1 MAVERLS
8 YFTGLFLEVK
18 EFTLEQSYHLEMRR
32 RLNFGLF
39 TPGILFGL
47 AVVREAVDRVRVD
60 PGMAVDSHQVENQ
73 GREIVLAGPRT
84 INLSTFANGDQ
95 VYITISYHEQPTTPK
110 PPINIESRI
119 TEDPIIETFRD
130 TGAGFTGD
138 KNLKIILAKVRVGDL
153 SPPDLSERQL
163 AQNRL
168 GGGAGPGPGA
178 PTISNINF
186 NNPTNQGATVQ
197 MTITGTNLGNNP
209 QVTILDNVNNPDAN
223 ITATINA
230 GSSSNTTL
238 VVDLVIGASA
248 ALGGRRVR
256 VQTSSSGMVISN
268 VNTFTVNPPA
278 PVINSI
284 SPSRGRQ
291 TVSVPITITGANLS
305 PNPVVTILPNNSNTP
320 DPNIVVT
327 LGAVTAT
334 TVSVTLS
341 IGSAAAPGGRQVRIQ
356 TASGVATSPVD
367 FFTVRAAPVIKSI
380 SQTSQAVG
388 QPIIIRGSDIR
399 DDTLN
404 PGNPAA
410 GTTIRFVDPASN
422 ANFVLGTNPTV
433 LSDVST
439 AAGPQRAEVT
449 VPPRGTL
456 PANPSPV
463 NIILQ
468 IEGATAVSPQQ
479 FTFP

>member
-47 AVVREAVDRVRVD
+47 TVVREAVDRVRVD
-60 PGMAVDSHQVENQ
+60 PGMAVDSNQVENQ
-73 GREIVLAGPRT
+73 GREIVLTGSRT

-110 PPINIESRI
+110 PPINVESRI
-119 TEDPIIETFRD
+119 TEDPIIEAFRD

-168 GGGAGPGPGA
+168 GSGAGPSTGA
-178 PTISNINF
+178 PTITNITF
-186 NNPTNQGATVQ
+186 NNPTNQGVTVQ
-197 MTITGTNLGNNP
+197 ITITGTNLGNNP

-230 GSSSNTTL
+230 GSSNNTTL

-256 VQTSSSGMVISN
+256 VQTSSGIIISN
-268 VNTFTVNPPA
+268 ANTFTVNPPV

-284 SPSRGRQ
+284 SPSSGRQ

-305 PNPVVTILPNNSNTP
+305 PNPVVTILPNNSNIADT
-320 DPNIVVT
+320 NIAVT

-388 QPIIIRGSDIR
+388 QPITIRGSDIR

-410 GTTIRFVDPASN
+410 GTTIRFVDPANS

-433 LSDVST
+433 LSNVST
-439 AAGPQRAEVT
+439 AAGPQRVEVT

-456 PANPSPV
+456 PANPNPV